1 MQHPKSIKIGE
12 IVKKVYNLKKKNSLI
27 KSTWLGHLSKT
38 FVEGLY
44 SLAFVRNIE
53 VWENEMITK
62 TYI

>member
-53 VWENEMITK
+53 V
-62 TYI
+62 